1 MSSSL
6 PPHNFMIVGLEGNI
20 GAGKSTLVRFLK
32 TQNFNRPV
40 VFIEEPVDE
49 WNTVKDN
56 TGKTALE
63 HFYED
68 KTKYSF
74 AFQMMAYISR
84 LASIKRIL
92 ERATPGTIIVTE
104 RSLQT
109 DKNVFEK
116 MLHKEGDIN
125 TIEHQIY
132 HKWFDEFSDVAKLTH
147 IVYLSTSP
155 TTSFARIQNR
165 NRTGESGIPLDYL
178 TKCDEY
184 HKEWI
189 MNFETPTLILDGD
202 KDINT
207 NINYFKD
214 TCDAIMTF
222 LGLTRPGSDME
233 NTQWLTGC

>member
-1 MSSSL
+1 MSYETKQRTI
-6 PPHNFMIVGLEGNI
+6 IVGLEGNI

-40 VFIEEPVDE
+40 VFVEEPVDE
-49 WNTVKDN
+49 WNTIKDIN
-56 TGKTALE
+56 GMTALE

-68 KTKYSF
+68 KAKYSF

-84 LASIKRIL
+84 LASIKKL
-92 ERATPGTIIVTE
+92 VETVTPGTIIVTE

-116 MLHKEGDIN
+116 MLHKEGHIN

-132 HKWFDEFSDVAKLTH
+132 DRWFDTFSDVAKLTH
-147 IVYLSTSP
+147 IVYLSTTP
-155 TTSFARIQNR
+155 ATSFARIQTR
-165 NRTGESGIPLDYL
+165 NRTGEAGIPLDYL
-178 TKCDEY
+178 QKCDDY

-189 MNFETPTLILDGD
+189 MNFEIPTLILDGD
-202 KDINT
+202 KDIKT

-214 TCDAIMTF
+214 TCNDIMNF
-222 LGLTRPGSDME
+222 LGLTYQESDMT